1 MHESELP
8 DLTILTSNQ
17 KDDLIRQLFEQVRVL
32 TARVSTLNHGS
43 IQGDHETERLVDF
56 LSRNA
61 TSIDPDL
68 LNRIRCQVL
77 ELYYAL
83 RSGQNLNV
91 ETDQQLWLYSPAS
104 QQIIFP
110 CSASA
115 YAGKNEASALYTAWA
130 DFLVSLKLWLVKPA
144 KEKLAVA
151 EQAALQHKVADALM
165 SEIAAVAAV
174 DRIYLMGSALRGDM
188 GRYLA
193 PFVNGHEAKLGSDVV
208 ILVEINPAREAD
220 IPEHWNLIKQD
231 ESSSRC
237 SIYHA
242 RQIPVAGG
250 VDEWVERYPHLPL
263 IQHLVEVYV
272 FFPSR
277 GHHVEKDA
285 FLNKYGA
292 KLFYDR
298 TRDGVVNR
306 TGEEARIA
314 GRIAELYG
322 FTQVVVEKMDVI
334 TLNALYK
341 VYAGEHDYVLKLFKV
356 SGTYIR
362 ERIAEHAVYEEKL
375 IVQLKERGILTAGVI
390 PVIQG
395 EGATI
400 EGYPALL
407 FERIRGVSHMKPEY
421 PLDKV
426 CAALAK
432 IHQIQMDNPLDLVK
446 DFSYEGIYS
455 IWRPLFQY
463 NLNFA
468 AHSPE
473 IAEALAKFVPLFKRC
488 DSAKFRNALYASG
501 PSVHNHGDVT
511 PKNVITGEQGEII
524 FFDFN
529 NAFYGP
535 RLADVLDGAFEY
547 SLAEQYIRLADFAR
561 FDAFISQYSAV
572 SPLTDQEIK
581 KLPQWIV
588 FAGLIKFTREVNALR
603 TNPEDELRRKRVL
616 AIAEFVLSRKGS

>member
-1 MHESELP
+1 M
-8 DLTILTSNQ
+8 
-17 KDDLIRQLFEQVRVL
+17 
-32 TARVSTLNHGS
+32 
-43 IQGDHETERLVDF
+43 VDF
-56 LSRNA
+56 LSSNA
-61 TSIDPDL
+61 ASIDPDL

-77 ELYYAL
+77 ELYYVL

-91 ETDQQLWLYSPAS
+91 ETDQQLWLYSPAN
-104 QQIIFP
+104 QQVIFP
-110 CSASA
+110 CSASV
-115 YAGKNEASALYTAWA
+115 YADKNEAAALYTAWA
-130 DFLVSLKLWLVKPA
+130 DFLVGLKLWLVKPS
-144 KEKLAVA
+144 KEKLAA
-151 EQAALQHKVADALM
+151 NEQAALQQQVTDTLMNEVAAF
-165 SEIAAVAAV
+165 AAV
-174 DRIYLMGSALRGDM
+174 DRIYLMGSAMRGDM
-188 GRYLA
+188 GRYFA

-208 ILVEINPAREAD
+208 ILAEINPAHEAD
-220 IPEHWNLIKQD
+220 IPEHWKLIKQD

-242 RQIPVAGG
+242 GQIPVAGG
-250 VDEWVERYPHLPL
+250 IDEWAERYPHLPL
-263 IQHLVEVYV
+263 IQHLVEIYGH
-272 FFPSR
+272 FPSR
-277 GHHVEKDA
+277 GHHAEKDA
-285 FLNKYGA
+285 FLSKYGA

-298 TRDGVVNR
+298 IRDGVVNR

-314 GRIAELYG
+314 GRIAELHG
-322 FTQVVVEKMDVI
+322 LKQVVVEKMNVI

-356 SGTYIR
+356 SGTYLR
-362 ERIAEHAVYEEKL
+362 ERIAEHAAYEEKL
-375 IVQLKERGILTAGVI
+375 ITQLKERGILTGGVI

-395 EGATI
+395 GDTTV
-400 EGYPALL
+400 EGYSALL
-407 FERIRGVSHMKPEY
+407 YERIRGVSQMKPEY
-421 PLDKV
+421 PLHRV
-426 CAALAK
+426 CATLAK
-432 IHQIQMDNPLDLVK
+432 IHQVQMDRPLDLVK

-463 NLNFA
+463 NLNVA

-473 IAEALAKFVPLFKRC
+473 IAQALAKFVPLFKRC
-488 DSAKFRNALYASG
+488 DSAKFRNALYSSG

-511 PKNVITGEQGEII
+511 PKNVITGAQGEII

-535 RLADVLDGAFEY
+535 RMADVLDGAFEY

-572 SPLTDQEIK
+572 SPLTDKEIK
-581 KLPQWIV
+581 KLPQWIEL
-588 FAGLIKFTREVNALR
+588 AGLIKFTREVNALR